1 MIYAGVQE
9 PVVTR
14 KNIRKTEPQLIN
26 SDNGDHGKQKKKEK
40 TTGNTSSGCKL
51 QVQGAQVGT
60 IAGCTEFK
68 SFRLGLGTFDLGPTS
83 QEKEPTLSVLVN
95 FL

>member
-14 KNIRKTEPQLIN
+14 KNIRKTELQLIN

-40 TTGNTSSGCKL
+40 TTG
-51 QVQGAQVGT
+51 
-60 IAGCTEFK
+60 
-68 SFRLGLGTFDLGPTS
+68 GPTLQAVAS
-83 QEKEPTLSVLVN
+83 CK
-95 FL
+95 FKGHR